1 MSSYDII
8 IILCGLVIFSYLFDI
23 FAKKTKVPAVLLLLA
38 TGVGLKFLSD
48 ALGFRSIDFSTVLP
62 ILGTFGLIL
71 IVLEGALELH
81 FTADKKKV
89 ILKSLLASLVLLVI
103 TSVAIGFFI
112 QYITDAPFK
121 TCLINAVPYGTISS
135 AIAIPSVANLVD
147 SKKEF
152 IVYESTFSDILGIM
166 LFNFLLYNEKVSAF
180 SFVDLT
186 LETLLLLLLSGLFC
200 FFLLYLLGRITHH
213 IKFFLILA
221 ILVLIYAVG
230 KQFHLSTLII
240 VLIFG
245 LFLNNTSLLDFKWF
259 KRYFDYPKFDKDLAQ
274 LQVLTAESAFLIR
287 TFFFVVFGFTMEL
300 TELANIPVLAN
311 GLGTIAII
319 YGLRW
324 IYLRF
329 FNKGGLTP
337 EVFISPRGLIS
348 ILLFYSIPTNE
359 RLWGI
364 GSGLLLFVIL
374 ATSLIMTYGLM
385 RMKVLPEGGLGLEFT
400 ELEDIDP
407 EPTTKLP
414 LKPIDDND

>member
-38 TGVGLKFLSD
+38 TGVGLKFLAEVLD
-48 ALGFRSIDFSTVLP
+48 FREVDFSTVLP

-81 FTADKKKV
+81 FTIEKKKV
-89 ILKSLLASLVLLVI
+89 ILQSLLASLVLLVFS
-103 TSVAIGFFI
+103 SVAIGFLI
-112 QYITDAPFK
+112 QYITDASFK

-166 LFNFLLYNEKVSAF
+166 LFNFLIYNESISAS
-180 SFVDLT
+180 SFLELS
-186 LETLLLLLLSGLFC
+186 LETVLILLLSAVFS
-200 FFLLYLLGRITHH
+200 FFLLYLLGRISHH

-245 LFLNNTSLLDFKWF
+245 LFLNNTALFDFELF
-259 KRYFDYPKFDKDLAQ
+259 KKYFKYPKFNNDLTQ

-287 TFFFVVFGFTMEL
+287 TFFFVVFGYTMEL
-300 TELANIPVLAN
+300 GELSNIPVLAN
-311 GLGTIAII
+311 GLGVVVII
-319 YGLRW
+319 YALRW
-324 IYLRF
+324 VYLRF
-329 FNKGGLTP
+329 SIKEGGVTP

-348 ILLFYSIPTNE
+348 ILLFYSIPGSE

-374 ATSLIMTYGLM
+374 ATSLVMTYGLI
-385 RMKVLPEGGLGLEFT
+385 REKALPEGGLGLEFSEPDT
-400 ELEDIDP
+400 PELP
-407 EPTTKLP
+407 GPRM
-414 LKPIDDND
+414 PIEESD

>member
-38 TGVGLKFLSD
+38 TGVGLKFLAD
-48 ALGFRSIDFSTVLP
+48 AFDFRPIDFSTVLP

-81 FTADKKKV
+81 FTVEKKKL
-89 ILKSLLASLVLLVI
+89 ILQSLLASLVLLLI
-103 TSVAIGFFI
+103 SSVGIAFLI
-112 QYITDAPFK
+112 QYITEASFK
-121 TCLINAVPYGTISS
+121 TCLINAVPYSTVSS
-135 AIAIPSVANLVD
+135 AIAIPSVANLVV

-166 LFNFLLYNEKVSAF
+166 LFNFLIYNDSISAS
-180 SFVDLT
+180 SFLELS
-186 LETLLLLLLSGLFC
+186 LETVLILFLSAVFS

-245 LFLNNTSLLDFKWF
+245 LFLNNTTMLDFAWF
-259 KRYFDYPKFDKDLAQ
+259 KTIFKYPKFNNDLTQ
-274 LQVLTAESAFLIR
+274 LQILTAESAFLIR
-287 TFFFVVFGFTMEL
+287 TFFFIVFGFTMEL
-300 TELANIPVLAN
+300 KELSNIPVLAN
-311 GLGTIAII
+311 GLGILAII
-319 YGLRW
+319 YALRL

-329 FNKGGLTP
+329 SSKEGVTP

-348 ILLFYSIPTNE
+348 ILLFYSIPGNE

-374 ATSLIMTYGLM
+374 ATSLVMTYGLI
-385 RMKVLPEGGLGLEFT
+385 REKALPEGGLGLEFT
-400 ELEDIDP
+400 ETETP
-407 EPTTKLP
+407 ELP
-414 LKPIDDND
+414 APKMPIEESD